1 MNETSAFREALTR
14 LVRGRET
21 KLWLCRANG
30 RRWDFVWSVGVER
43 LEPAEMV
50 VSDTEFAVFGEN
62 VAPELAGLVRE
73 EFVRF
78 RSSAAT
84 RTETD
89 LLGGRQVPAA
99 ALYGIHTVRA
109 LENFPL
115 SNRPVHVLLVHA
127 FGAVKLA
134 CARANR
140 ALGIWQNDAAK
151 ADAIEQ
157 ACQEMMEGRFDGQ
170 VLVDALQGGAGTS
183 TNMNVNEVLANRA
196 LQVLGEPLGNYARVS
211 PHDDLNRHQST
222 NDTFPTAL
230 RVAAVK
236 SLRELEEELVALQ
249 EAFQTKEQE
258 FAGVVKVGR
267 TEMQDAVLITLG
279 REMGAYAEAFAR
291 DRWRVFKSEE
301 RLRTVNLGG
310 TAVGTGIGAPQSYI
324 FSVVDHLRDITG
336 IGLGRAENLV
346 EATQNADA
354 FVEVSGTMKACA
366 ANLIKVTND
375 LRLLS
380 SGPEAGLGE
389 VELPER
395 QAGST
400 IMPGKVNPVIPEA
413 VAQAAMMVFGYDAV
427 IAHAA
432 SAGNLELN
440 QFMPLIA
447 SALLDELELLHNAC
461 RILRLHCVVG
471 IRARPERCRRF
482 VESTTATVTALVEE
496 LGYDKAEALVKESQA
511 GGKGLRELAAEKYGI
526 PAARFDELVSPEA
539 VNRLG
544 SKEESRNRGV
554 EDSSEDEA

>member
-1 MNETSAFREALTR
+1 MSETSASRRGNGDSPPEREDARYSPHFPGTQ
-14 LVRGRET
+14 
-21 KLWLCRANG
+21 
-30 RRWDFVWSVGVER
+30 F
-43 LEPAEMV
+43 
-50 VSDTEFAVFGEN
+50 
-62 VAPELAGLVRE
+62 
-73 EFVRF
+73 
-78 RSSAAT
+78 
-84 RTETD
+84 RTESD
-89 LLGGRQVPAA
+89 SKGEREVPAD

-115 SNRPVHVLLVHA
+115 SGRPVHVLLVHA

-140 ALGIWQNDAAK
+140 ACGTWKNDVAK

-157 ACQEMMEGRFDGQ
+157 ACREMMEGRFDGQ

-196 LQVLGEPLGNYARVS
+196 LQILGEPLGNYARVS
-211 PHDDLNRHQST
+211 PHDDLNLHQST

-230 RVAAVK
+230 RVAAVW

-249 EAFQTKEQE
+249 EAFQAKEQE
-258 FAGVVKVGR
+258 FAGAVKVGR

-291 DRWRVFKSEE
+291 DRWRVFKCEE

-310 TAVGTGIGAPQSYI
+310 TAVGTGLGAPRSYI

-366 ANLIKVTND
+366 ANLIKVSND

-389 VELPER
+389 IELPER

-427 IAHAA
+427 ISHAA

-447 SALLDELELLHNAC
+447 SALLDELDLLHNAC
-461 RILRLHCVVG
+461 RILRMHCVTG
-471 IRARPERCRRF
+471 IRANAERCRKF

-511 GGKGLRELAAEKYGI
+511 TGKSLRQLAEEKYGV
-526 PAARFDELVSPEA
+526 PAKRFDELVSPEA

-544 SKEESRNRGV
+544 SVSNRS
-554 EDSSEDEA
+554 DTSDPSERRP

>member
-1 MNETSAFREALTR
+1 MSNTTEFRETLTR
-14 LVRGRET
+14 LARGREV
-21 KLWLCRANG
+21 KLWLCRAEG
-30 RRWDFVWSVGVER
+30 RRWDFLWSVGAER
-43 LEPAEMV
+43 LEPVELV
-50 VSDTEFAVFGEN
+50 VSDAEFAVFGEN
-62 VAPELAGLVRE
+62 VTPEFGNLVRE
-73 EFVRF
+73 EFARF
-78 RSSAAT
+78 RSSVST
-84 RTETD
+84 RQETD
-89 LLGGRQVPAA
+89 LLGERDVPAG

-115 SNRPVHVLLVHA
+115 SGRPVHVMLVHA

-140 ALGIWQNDAAK
+140 ALGLWKNDTAK

-157 ACQEMMEGRFDGQ
+157 ACRETMEGRFDGQ
-170 VLVDALQGGAGTS
+170 VMVDALQGGAGTS

-196 LQVLGEPLGNYARVS
+196 LQILGEPLGNYARVS
-211 PHDDLNRHQST
+211 PHDDLNLHQST

-230 RVAAVK
+230 RVAAVM
-236 SLRELEEELVALQ
+236 SLRGLEEELVALQ
-249 EAFQTKEQE
+249 EAFQAKEQE

-267 TEMQDAVLITLG
+267 TEMQDAVLVTLG

-310 TAVGTGIGAPQSYI
+310 TAVGTGIGAPRSYI
-324 FSVVDHLRDITG
+324 FSVADHLRDITG

-346 EATQNADA
+346 EATQNVDA
-354 FVEVSGTMKACA
+354 FVEVSGTIKACA
-366 ANLIKVTND
+366 ANLIKVAND
-375 LRLLS
+375 LRLLA

-389 VELPER
+389 IALPER

-440 QFMPLIA
+440 QFMPIIA

-461 RILRLHCVVG
+461 RILRMHCVTG
-471 IRARPERCRRF
+471 IKANPERCRQF

-496 LGYDKAEALVKESQA
+496 LGYDKAEALAKESRA
-511 GGKGLRELAAEKYGI
+511 TGKSLRQLAEEKHGI
-526 PAARFDELVSPEA
+526 PGKRFDELVSPEA

-544 SKEESRNRGV
+544 SPEEGV
-554 EDSSEDEA
+554 ERPRGQGGK

>member
-1 MNETSAFREALTR
+1 MSETSAFRTALER
-14 LVRGRET
+14 LAHGREA
-21 KLWLCRANG
+21 KLWLCRADG
-30 RRWDFVWSVGVER
+30 RRWDFVWSVGQER
-43 LEPAEMV
+43 LEPAELV
-50 VSDTEFAVFGEN
+50 VSDNEYAVFGEN
-62 VAPELAGLVRE
+62 VGPDLAELVRD
-73 EFVRF
+73 EFKRF
-78 RSSAAT
+78 RAGAVT

-89 LLGGRQVPAA
+89 LLGERQVPAG

-115 SNRPVHVLLVHA
+115 ADRPVHILLVHA

-134 CARANR
+134 CARTNR
-140 ALGIWQNDAAK
+140 ELGIWKDDKAK

-196 LQVLGEPLGNYARVS
+196 LEILGEPFGKYSRVS

-222 NDTFPTAL
+222 NDTYPTAL

-249 EAFQTKEQE
+249 EAFQAKERE

-267 TEMQDAVLITLG
+267 TEMQDAVLTTLG
-279 REMGAYAEAFAR
+279 RGMGAYAEAFAR

-310 TAVGTGIGAPQSYI
+310 TAIGTGIGAPREYI
-324 FSVVDHLRDITG
+324 FRVVDHLREITG

-366 ANLIKVTND
+366 ANLLKVTND

-380 SGPEAGLGE
+380 SGPEAGLNE
-389 VELPER
+389 IDLPER

-432 SAGNLELN
+432 SGGNLELN

-447 SALLDELELLHNAC
+447 CALLDELELLHNAC
-461 RILRLHCVVG
+461 RILRLNCVEG
-471 IRARPERCRRF
+471 IRANDARCRQF
-482 VESTTATVTALVEE
+482 VESTTATVTALVVE
-496 LGYDKAEALVKESQA
+496 LGYERAEELVKEAQTT
-511 GGKGLRELAAEKYGI
+511 GKSLRSLANEKYGI
-526 PAARFDELVSPEA
+526 PAKRFDELVSPEA

-544 SKEESRNRGV
+544 SRSDRSDTSDQSDRRP
-554 EDSSEDEA
+554 

>member
-1 MNETSAFREALTR
+1 MSETSAFRETLGR
-14 LVRGRET
+14 LVRGQAA
-21 KLWLCRANG
+21 KLWLCQANG
-30 RRWDFVWSVGVER
+30 RRWDFLWSVGTER
-43 LEPAEMV
+43 LEPAELV
-50 VSDTEFAVFGEN
+50 VSDTEYAVFGEN
-62 VAPELAGLVRE
+62 VTGELAQLVRE
-73 EFVRF
+73 EFARF
-78 RSSAAT
+78 RAGAAT

-89 LLGGRQVPAA
+89 LLGERQVPAT

-109 LENFPL
+109 LENFPIA
-115 SNRPVHVLLVHA
+115 NRPVHVLLVHA

-140 ALGIWQNDAAK
+140 ALGIWQHDQAK

-196 LQVLGEPLGNYARVS
+196 LQILGEPLGNYARVS

-230 RVAAVK
+230 RVAAIK
-236 SLRELEEELVALQ
+236 SLRELEEELVLLQ

-267 TEMQDAVLITLG
+267 TEMQDAVLTTLG

-310 TAVGTGIGAPQSYI
+310 TAIGTGIGAPRSYI
-324 FSVVDHLRDITG
+324 FSVVDYLRDITG

-389 VELPER
+389 IMLPER

-413 VAQAAMMVFGYDAV
+413 VAQAAMMVLGYDAV
-427 IAHAA
+427 ISQAA

-440 QFMPLIA
+440 QFLPLIA
-447 SALLDELELLHNAC
+447 HALLDELELLHNAC
-461 RILRLHCVVG
+461 RILRLHCVSG
-471 IRARPERCRRF
+471 IRANVERCRRY
-482 VESTTATVTALVEE
+482 VESTTATVTALVAE
-496 LGYDKAEALVKESQA
+496 LGYERAEALVKESRQT
-511 GGKGLRELAAEKYGI
+511 GRGLRELATTKYGI
-526 PAARFDELVSPEA
+526 SPARFDELVSPEA

-544 SKEESRNRGV
+544 S
-554 EDSSEDEA
+554 AQ

>member
-1 MNETSAFREALTR
+1 MSDTSGFRDALAR
-14 LVRGRET
+14 LARGHEV
-21 KLWLCRANG
+21 KLWLCRAEG
-30 RRWDFVWSVGVER
+30 RRWAFLWSVGDER
-43 LEPAEMV
+43 LEPAELV

-62 VAPELAGLVRE
+62 VTPELGGQVRE

-78 RSSAAT
+78 RSSGAT
-84 RTETD
+84 RKETD
-89 LLGGRQVPAA
+89 LLGEREVPAG

-115 SNRPVHVLLVHA
+115 ANRPVHVLLVHA

-140 ALGIWQNDAAK
+140 SLGVWKDNTAK

-157 ACQEMMEGRFDGQ
+157 ACREMMEGRFDGQ

-196 LQVLGEPLGNYARVS
+196 LAILGEPLGNYARVS
-211 PHDDLNRHQST
+211 PHDDLNLHQST

-236 SLRELEEELVALQ
+236 SLRGLEEELVALQ
-249 EAFQTKEQE
+249 EAFQGKEKE

-267 TEMQDAVLITLG
+267 TEMQDAVLVTLG

-310 TAVGTGIGAPQSYI
+310 TAVGTGLGAPRSYI
-324 FSVVDHLRDITG
+324 FSVVDQLRDITG

-366 ANLIKVTND
+366 ANLIKVAND

-389 VELPER
+389 IELPER

-400 IMPGKVNPVIPEA
+400 IMPGKVNPVVPEA
-413 VAQAAMMVFGYDAV
+413 VAQAGMMVLGYDAV
-427 IAHAA
+427 IAHAT

-447 SALLDELELLHNAC
+447 SALLDELDLLRNAC
-461 RILRLHCVVG
+461 RILRVHCVVG
-471 IRARPERCRRF
+471 IRANAERCRRF

-496 LGYDKAEALVKESQA
+496 LGYDKAEALVKESRA
-511 GGKGLRELAAEKYGI
+511 SGKSLRQLAEEKYGI

-544 SKEESRNRGV
+544 SPEEGV
-554 EDSSEDEA
+554 EGPRGQGVQ

>member
-1 MNETSAFREALTR
+1 LARLTR
-14 LVRGRET
+14 GHEV
-21 KLWLCRANG
+21 KLWLCRAEG
-30 RRWDFVWSVGVER
+30 RRWEFLWSVGAER
-43 LEPAEMV
+43 LEPAELV
-50 VSDTEFAVFGEN
+50 ASDTEFAVFGEN
-62 VAPELAGLVRE
+62 VTPGLGGLVRE
-73 EFVRF
+73 EFARF

-84 RTETD
+84 RKETD
-89 LLGGRQVPAA
+89 LLGERQVPAG

-140 ALGIWQNDAAK
+140 AFGIWRNDTAK

-157 ACQEMMEGRFDGQ
+157 ACREMMEGRFDGQ

-183 TNMNVNEVLANRA
+183 TNMNVNEVLSNRA
-196 LQVLGEPLGNYARVS
+196 LQLLGEPLGNYARVS
-211 PHDDLNRHQST
+211 PLDDLNRHQST

-249 EAFQTKEQE
+249 EEFQAKEQE

-310 TAVGTGIGAPQSYI
+310 TAVGTGIGAPRSYI

-375 LRLLS
+375 LRLMS

-395 QAGST
+395 QASST

-427 IAHAA
+427 ISHAA

-447 SALLDELELLHNAC
+447 SALLDELELLHNGC
-461 RILRLHCVVG
+461 RILRLNCVEG
-471 IRARPERCRRF
+471 IRANEARCRRS
-482 VESTTATVTALVEE
+482 VESTTATVTALVVE
-496 LGYDKAEALVKESQA
+496 LGYERAEELVKEAQA
-511 GGKGLRELAAEKYGI
+511 AGRSLRALAAEKYGI
-526 PAARFDELVSPEA
+526 PNERFDALVSPEA

-544 SKEESRNRGV
+544 SP
-554 EDSSEDEA
+554 EAGN

>member
-1 MNETSAFREALTR
+1 MNETSVFKAALERLAHGREAK
-14 LVRGRET
+14 V
-21 KLWLCRANG
+21 WLCRASG
-30 RRWDFVWSVGVER
+30 RRWDFLWSVGQER
-43 LEPAEMV
+43 LEPAEQV
-50 VSDTEFAVFGEN
+50 VSDNEYAVFGEN
-62 VAPELAGLVRE
+62 VSPDLAELVRA
-73 EFVRF
+73 EFKRF
-78 RSSAAT
+78 RAGAAT
-84 RTETD
+84 RTEAD
-89 LLGGRQVPAA
+89 LLGKRQVPAG

-134 CARANR
+134 CARTNR
-140 ALGIWQNDAAK
+140 ELGVWDGDKAK

-157 ACQEMMEGRFDGQ
+157 SCREMMDGRLDGQ

-196 LQVLGEPLGNYARVS
+196 LEILGEPFGTYSRVS
-211 PHDDLNRHQST
+211 PHDDLNLHQST

-236 SLRELEEELVALQ
+236 SLRELEEELVVLQ
-249 EAFQTKEQE
+249 EAFQSKEKE

-267 TEMQDAVLITLG
+267 TEMQDAVLTTLG

-310 TAVGTGIGAPQSYI
+310 TAIGTGIGAPRSYI

-389 VELPER
+389 ISLPER

-413 VAQAAMMVFGYDAV
+413 VAQAGMMVFGYDAV

-447 SALLDELELLHNAC
+447 CALLEELELLHNGC
-461 RILRLHCVVG
+461 RILRLNCVEG
-471 IRARPERCRRF
+471 IRANEGRCRQF
-482 VESTTATVTALVEE
+482 VESTTAAVTALVAEI
-496 LGYDKAEALVKESQA
+496 GYERAEKLVKEAQA
-511 GGKGLRELAAEKYGI
+511 AGRPLRSLAAEKYGV
-526 PAARFDELVSPEA
+526 PNERFDALVSPEA

-544 SKEESRNRGV
+544 SP
-554 EDSSEDEA
+554 EAGK